1 MRTCVWSTRAVEV
14 LGVEV
19 LIAPVVVSSVASAR
33 RRSRIVI
40 AAAAITLVIDQ
51 ITKVWAVEAL
61 DDQRIDVVWKLRLN
75 LVHNTGFAFSAGEGM
90 GPVLGLIALVI
101 AVALWR
107 TRQRMQ
113 GAVGLV
119 AIGLVLG
126 GALGNLVDRLLRGEA
141 WLRGGV
147 VDFID
152 FRFWPVFNFA
162 DMGIVVGVVLM
173 CLSLWHTDRAA
184 RDA

>member
-1 MRTCVWSTRAVEV
+1 MEAP
-14 LGVEV
+14 GVEV
-19 LIAPVVVSSVASAR
+19 LTAPGAVSSAAAAR

-40 AAAAITLVIDQ
+40 AVAAITLVLDQ
-51 ITKVWAVEAL
+51 LTKLWAVEAL
-61 DDQRIDVVWKLRLN
+61 ADQRIDVVWKLRFN
-75 LVHNTGFAFSAGEGM
+75 LVHNTGFAFSTGEGM
-90 GPVLGLIALVI
+90 GPALGLIALVI

-107 TRQRMQ
+107 TRHRMQ

-152 FRFWPVFNFA
+152 FQFWPVFNLA
-162 DMGIVVGVVLM
+162 DTGIVVGVALM
-173 CLSLWHTDRAA
+173 CVSLWQTDRPTRHA
-184 RDA
+184 